1 MVISFR
7 AGCGFAV
14 RPVVHIPYPRGLGS
28 LTVCNR
34 HERPYATGRLE
45 DSGRQSDE
53 KMLRETMHSR
63 SCATFFCHSAVLGLP
78 AVLLRKVSIVAC
90 TKNQEHRG
98 RLPFT
103 RKTRK
108 FWLENEMIHT
118 VPFDT
123 FQKL

>member
-14 RPVVHIPYPRGLGS
+14 RPLVYIPYPRGLGS

-34 HERPYATGRLE
+34 HERPYATERLE
-45 DSGRQSDE
+45 DSGRQKDE

-63 SCATFFCHSAVLGLP
+63 SCAAFFCHSAVMRLP

-90 TKNQEHRG
+90 TKNQEHRITG
-98 RLPFT
+98 TT
-103 RKTRK
+103 RNTELNLAVLFCFPVTHHVKK
-108 FWLENEMIHT
+108 
-118 VPFDT
+118 
-123 FQKL
+123 